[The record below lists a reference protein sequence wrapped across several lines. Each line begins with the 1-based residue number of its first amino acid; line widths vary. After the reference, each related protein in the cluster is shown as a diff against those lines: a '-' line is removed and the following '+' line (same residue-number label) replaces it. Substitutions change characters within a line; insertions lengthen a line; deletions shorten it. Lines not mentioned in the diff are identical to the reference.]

1 MDLLKNKLRVLRAEK
16 DISQEGLAKAVGISR
31 QTINAIE
38 GEDYSP
44 SVLLALKIAK
54 YFNKPME
61 NVFYIEDSK
70 KRQ

>member
-1 MDLLKNKLRVLRAEK
+1 MDHLKNKLRVLRAEK

-44 SVLLALKIAK
+44 SVLLALKIAEC
-54 YFNKPME
+54 FDKPME
-61 NVFYIEDSK
+61 EVFYIEDSK
-70 KRQ
+70 KR

>member
-1 MDLLKNKLRVLRAEK
+1 MDYLKNKLRVLRAEK
-16 DISQEGLAKAVGISR
+16 DISQEALAKAIGISR

-61 NVFYIEDSK
+61 EVFYIEDLK
-70 KRQ
+70 KK

>member
-1 MDLLKNKLRVLRAEK
+1 MDHLKTKLRVLRAEK

-61 NVFYIEDSK
+61 EVFCIEDSK
-70 KRQ
+70 KR